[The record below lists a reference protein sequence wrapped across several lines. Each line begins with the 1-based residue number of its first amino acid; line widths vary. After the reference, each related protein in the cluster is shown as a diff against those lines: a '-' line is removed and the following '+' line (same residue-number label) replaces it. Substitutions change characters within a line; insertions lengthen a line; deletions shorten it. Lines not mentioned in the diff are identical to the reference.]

1 MKPEDRF
8 IILYVADTYLMND
21 FEYSLR
27 LSTNDFSSICT
38 TSLFE
43 GNILR
48 FRALASLKLY
58 ELGLEDDLEFMQSN
72 FEYLTTAI
80 ASLENAL
87 QIYKAEKEA
96 RAYDQNHYGV
106 ALSAYSIGY
115 TYETYSTDLSPKEGQ
130 FKELCKPEH

>member
-1 MKPEDRF
+1 MKTEGRF

-27 LSTNDFSSICT
+27 LSTNDFTSICT

-43 GNILR
+43 GNIMR
-48 FRALASLKLY
+48 FRALASLKLF
-58 ELGLEDDLEFMQSN
+58 ELGLEEDIEFMQSN

-80 ASLENAL
+80 ASLQNAL
-87 QIYKAEKEA
+87 QIYKAENEA
-96 RAYDQNHYGV
+96 RAYNPNYYGV

-115 TYETYSTDLSPKEGQ
+115 TYEKYARDLSREEGQ
-130 FKELCKPEH
+130 F